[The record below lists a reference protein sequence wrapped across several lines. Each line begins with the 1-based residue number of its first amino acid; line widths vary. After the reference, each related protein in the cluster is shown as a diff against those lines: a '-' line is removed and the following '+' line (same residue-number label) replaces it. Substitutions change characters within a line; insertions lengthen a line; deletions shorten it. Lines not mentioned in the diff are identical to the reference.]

1 MIWHISFKSCLDK
14 LSAQTPGHL
23 ILGRLEFALFLFQG
37 SLYGGGACRPQSP
50 WPSAEAFAFSLNK
63 KERRSFGGKRNIRT
77 WVPIRSV
84 LWRTFLNGCCPG
96 TMVPLDCSHHFGLNL
111 PLMCCCSTHILSF
124 LLPYYV
130 VAICQFPL
138 FHVQNICSFAN
149 ISLCFPTW
157 WFIYTHRTRLCLLL
171 LFMQYGRCGGAG
183 IITVLAINN
192 NTSVMIMSLF
202 TSELRKVRLVN
213 SSPYFFQMCI
223 VYVYT

>member
-1 MIWHISFKSCLDK
+1 MAFFCF
-14 LSAQTPGHL
+14 
-23 ILGRLEFALFLFQG
+23 RVV
-37 SLYGGGACRPQSP
+37 YGGGACRPQSP

-157 WFIYTHRTRLCLLL
+157 WFIYTHRTRLSLLL

-223 VYVYT
+223 VYVYIIKVSVFFIFLFIVFVCLF

>member
-1 MIWHISFKSCLDK
+1 M
-14 LSAQTPGHL
+14 
-23 ILGRLEFALFLFQG
+23 
-37 SLYGGGACRPQSP
+37 
-50 WPSAEAFAFSLNK
+50 
-63 KERRSFGGKRNIRT
+63 RT
-77 WVPIRSV
+77 WAPIRSV
-84 LWRTFLNGCCPG
+84 LWRTFLNRCCPG

-130 VAICQFPL
+130 VDICQFPL

-157 WFIYTHRTRLCLLL
+157 WFIYTHRTRLSLLL

-183 IITVLAINN
+183 IITVEAINK

-223 VYVYT
+223 VYAYIIKVSVFFIFFLYCFCLFVLVCMIVLFFWWHLVPKYERWVVAIKRQMESPKVNIQLIILANPKGRDCSSICCS